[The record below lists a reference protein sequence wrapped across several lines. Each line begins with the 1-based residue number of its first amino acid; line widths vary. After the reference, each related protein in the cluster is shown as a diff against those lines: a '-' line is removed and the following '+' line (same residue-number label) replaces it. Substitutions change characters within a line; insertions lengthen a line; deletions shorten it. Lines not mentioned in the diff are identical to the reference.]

1 MRDRASPSSRVDEMS
16 NDSAWTSIRP
26 QTGWRVVDLCE
37 VWAYRELL
45 LTLTLKDIRVRYKQT
60 VIGAAWAVF
69 QPLLT
74 MIIFTIIFG
83 RLAKI
88 PSDEYPYPIF
98 VFAALLPWMFFANAI
113 TSSAN
118 SLVISSQ
125 LVSKI
130 YFPRIIIPMSSIGV
144 SLVDF
149 IFSTAVMLVLMV
161 IFDVSWTFQLLMM
174 PLVMFGVI
182 LCALGVGTLL
192 SALTVSYRDLRFV
205 IPFAVQIWMF
215 LSPVVYGTRFI
226 PEDYRWIILINPMT
240 GYIEGFRSAIL
251 GGAIDWFALG
261 VSFSIS
267 VALLMA
273 GSMYFRSVERQFAD
287 VI

>member
-1 MRDRASPSSRVDEMS
+1 ML

-26 QTGWRVVDLCE
+26 QTGWRVVDLRE

-88 PSDEYPYPIF
+88 PSGEYPYPIF

-125 LVSKI
+125 LVNKI

-144 SLVDF
+144 SFVDF
-149 IFSTAVMLVLMV
+149 MFSTAVLLVLMV

-215 LSPVVYGTRFI
+215 LSPVVYGTSFI

-273 GSMYFRSVERQFAD
+273 GSMYFRSVERKFAD

>member
-1 MRDRASPSSRVDEMS
+1 MRDRASSSSRVDEML

-26 QTGWRVVDLCE
+26 QTGWRVVDLRE

-88 PSDEYPYPIF
+88 PSGEYPYPIF

-125 LVSKI
+125 LVNKI

-144 SLVDF
+144 SFVDF
-149 IFSTAVMLVLMV
+149 MFSTAVLLVLMV

-215 LSPVVYGTRFI
+215 LSPVVYGTSFI

-273 GSMYFRSVERQFAD
+273 GSMYFRSVERKFAD

>member
-1 MRDRASPSSRVDEMS
+1 MRDRASSSSRVDEML

-26 QTGWRVVDLCE
+26 QTGWRVVDLRE

-88 PSDEYPYPIF
+88 PSGEYPYPIF

-125 LVSKI
+125 LVNKI

-144 SLVDF
+144 SFVDF
-149 IFSTAVMLVLMV
+149 MFSTAVLLVLMV

-174 PLVMFGVI
+174 PLMMFGVI

-215 LSPVVYGTRFI
+215 LSPVVYGTSFI

-273 GSMYFRSVERQFAD
+273 GSMYFRSVERKFAD